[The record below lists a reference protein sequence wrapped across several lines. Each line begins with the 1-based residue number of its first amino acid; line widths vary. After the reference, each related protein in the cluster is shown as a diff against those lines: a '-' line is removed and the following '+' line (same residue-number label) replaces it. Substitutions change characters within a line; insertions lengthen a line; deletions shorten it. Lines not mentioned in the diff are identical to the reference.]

1 LLIDNKY
8 ILNNKI
14 KTRLKA
20 IRPTRKATILTE
32 KQWFLL
38 WKIPLTN
45 NQKELFWRFCLNS
58 YPTGERIKFFSNGSC
73 PFCKK
78 INYDR
83 NHMLFECRISNR
95 IITYFTKIIPNLI
108 LYEDDWLYIT
118 KRCFGK
124 GKIKKDGLK
133 ASILILIFL
142 EISSIFKQKT
152 HDPDKF
158 ITSEISITRIKL
170 KLKNFK
176 QIVNKLNLDINM

>member
-1 LLIDNKY
+1 
-8 ILNNKI
+8 
-14 KTRLKA
+14 
-20 IRPTRKATILTE
+20 
-32 KQWFLL
+32 
-38 WKIPLTN
+38 
-45 NQKELFWRFCLNS
+45 
-58 YPTGERIKFFSNGSC
+58 
-73 PFCKK
+73 
-78 INYDR
+78 
-83 NHMLFECRISNR
+83 MLFECRISNR

-124 GKIKKDGLK
+124 GKIKKDRLK

-142 EISSIFKQKT
+142 EISFIFKQKT

-158 ITSEISITRIKL
+158 ITFEISITRIKL